1 MNPGIF
7 DSIGGAYASATAS
20 WLGTLQPLAQR
31 LFLLL
36 ATIELIWSGIWWAH
50 ARRHEEVV
58 LSRILKKVVTLMFLF
73 TVLLLAPTWIPT
85 IIGSFVRA
93 GQLASGFDSLDP
105 STVVQVGI
113 DIAIA
118 MFDSIDSVLAL
129 LKAPWWLFI
138 APIFVIFSF
147 TVIAGVLLMTLIES
161 YVVIGGGILL
171 LGFAG
176 SRWTVSFAEG
186 YLVYAVRVGV
196 KLFVLYLL
204 IGIGMSLPQTWIQS
218 ASFSLWPNPRAFFE
232 VMGGAMI
239 FAMIIW
245 RVPEFAASM
254 LGDRAGFFLDRAFS
268 DGSES

>member
-1 MNPGIF
+1 MDDGILNG
-7 DSIGGAYASATAS
+7 IGGAYASATAS
-20 WLGTLQPLAQR
+20 WLSILQPLAQR

-50 ARRHEEVV
+50 ATRQDEVV
-58 LSRILKKVVTLMFLF
+58 LVNILKKVVTLMFLY

-93 GQLASGFDSLDP
+93 GQLASGFESLDP
-105 STVVQVGI
+105 STVIQVGI
-113 DIAIA
+113 DVSVA

-138 APIFVIFSF
+138 APIFVVFSF
-147 TVIAGVLLMTLIES
+147 SVIAGVLLMTLIES
-161 YVVIGGGILL
+161 YIVIGGGILL

-204 IGIGMSLPQTWIQS
+204 IGIGMALPETWLEDP
-218 ASFSLWPNPRAFFE
+218 FTLWPNPRQFFE
-232 VMGGAMI
+232 VMGASLI
-239 FAMIIW
+239 FAMIVW
-245 RVPEFAASM
+245 RIPEFAASM
-254 LGDRAGFFLDRAFS
+254 LGDRGNFNMDRAFS
-268 DGSES
+268 DA